1 MSRDFRLK
9 PCFALS
15 KLVFIPFLFL
25 LICFTY
31 LSSLVFKLSKSF
43 QKSVHTFFTKPLFKS
58 IGWFEGLWIQI
69 SIDILKISIEIL
81 LMPFYFSIPDVF
93 NLRFH

>member
-1 MSRDFRLK
+1 MSRDFKLK
-9 PCFALS
+9 TYVALS

-43 QKSVHTFFTKPLFKS
+43 QKSVHTFFTTSL
-58 IGWFEGLWIQI
+58 IQ
-69 SIDILKISIEIL
+69 K
-81 LMPFYFSIPDVF
+81 Y
-93 NLRFH
+93 